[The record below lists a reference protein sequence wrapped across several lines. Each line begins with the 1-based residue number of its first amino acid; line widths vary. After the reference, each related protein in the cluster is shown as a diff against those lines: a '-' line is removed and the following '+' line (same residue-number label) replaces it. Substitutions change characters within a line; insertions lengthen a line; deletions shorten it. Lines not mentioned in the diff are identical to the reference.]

1 MNEEHKK
8 NIHAKYKIALQK
20 GERFWPDSIYKDLI
34 VSFAIFMILILL
46 ATFIGVP
53 GEPKADPS
61 DAAYI
66 PRPEWYFLFLFKF
79 LALWG
84 QIPVLGKIEWIAT
97 AVIPAI
103 ALIILFV
110 LPLTDKNP
118 YRYYSRRILA
128 ITIMGV
134 FLTGVVVLT
143 MISNI
148 PTTVLPL
155 LQFLA
160 GLIIPTL
167 AYIAIIAL
175 GFLARKKAPQ
185 TGHAQVWIA
194 VAASAVMLVL
204 GGLVM
209 MLAPKPEA
217 TTEVQVANTVT
228 EKIVAGQD
236 LYSINC
242 TECHGEDGKVTIIT
256 GVKGLEDK
264 AIMPINSN
272 DVMYTLNDQAL
283 ADIISYGRP
292 DSGMTPFGRTYGGEL
307 SPSDIDYLVTFL
319 RYSWDNRVEMPKDAA
334 AASSIPEL
342 QAGEVPSWDVHITAL
357 TKRYCLS
364 CHRPGKTNNNYVM
377 TSYDEML
384 NSGDNAP
391 VVAAGDP
398 YSLLLQ
404 LINGH
409 EGLDPK
415 TNKAIRQMP
424 VTKLLNQK
432 YIDMFTLWI
441 MSGMPQTKEDAA
453 ALQPVPITG
462 DAIYLKGDAI
472 AGAAVFT
479 AQCEKCH
486 GAAGAVGVENPG
498 SDDGTVPSLNPIDP
512 EIKNADAQI
521 FAVNLDLYL
530 QSGSTP
536 SGTAPK
542 LNMPAFGRDKTLSQQ
557 DIANVIAYLISLN
570 P

>member
-8 NIHAKYKIALQK
+8 NVHEKYKIALQK

-34 VSFAIFMILILL
+34 VSFAIFIVLILL
-46 ATFIGVP
+46 ATFVGVP

-84 QIPVLGKIEWIAT
+84 QIPLLGKIEWIAT

-167 AYIAIIAL
+167 AYILIVVL
-175 GFLARKKAPQ
+175 GLVARKKAPQ
-185 TGHAQVWIA
+185 TGHAQIWVA
-194 VAASAVMLVL
+194 VVASAAMLVL

-209 MLAPKPEA
+209 ALAPKQA
-217 TTEVQVANTVT
+217 TTTEVTVANTIT
-228 EKIVAGQD
+228 EKIIAGQD

-242 TECHGEDGKVTIIT
+242 TECHGEDGKVTVIT

-264 AIMPINSN
+264 AIMPINST

-283 ADIISYGRP
+283 ADIIGYGRP

-307 SPSDIDYLVTFL
+307 SPSDIDYLVTFM
-319 RYSWDNRVEMPKDAA
+319 RYSWDNRVEMPAGA
-334 AASSIPEL
+334 VSSIPEL
-342 QAGEVPSWDVHITAL
+342 QPGEVPSWDVHISAL

-364 CHRPGKTNNNYVM
+364 CHRPGKENNNYLM

-391 VVAAGDP
+391 VIAAGDP
-398 YSLLLQ
+398 KSLLLQ

-409 EGLDPK
+409 EGIDPK
-415 TNKAIRQMP
+415 TNKTIRQMP
-424 VTKLLNQK
+424 VNKLLNQK
-432 YIDMFTLWI
+432 YIDMLTLWI
-441 MSGMPQTKEDAA
+441 MNGMPQTKEDAA
-453 ALQPVPITG
+453 ALQSVPITG
-462 DAIYLKGDAI
+462 DAIYLTGDAI
-472 AGAAVFT
+472 AGAKVFA

-486 GAAGAVGVENPG
+486 GPNGAVGVENLG
-498 SDDGTVPSLNPIDP
+498 SEDGIVPSLNPIDP
-512 EIKNADAQI
+512 EIKNADVQI
-521 FAVNLDLYL
+521 FVANLDLYI

-536 SGTAPK
+536 EGTTPK

-557 DIANVIAYLISLN
+557 DIANVIAYIISLN